1 MASDTEN
8 KKLNDLRVVD
18 LRSELEKRD
27 LDKTGIKAVLI
38 ERLQKVSQEVMIFLL
53 DWCLLVL
60 LMHTEYPWQLLH
72 YALVYLSNECPR

>member
-1 MASDTEN
+1 MATDTEN

-38 ERLQKVSQEVMIFLL
+38 ERLQKVSLIILV
-53 DWCLLVL
+53 CLLYA
-60 LMHTEYPWQLLH
+60 TEYPYLLP
-72 YALVYLSNECPR
+72 LFP

>member
-53 DWCLLVL
+53 DLCLLVL
-60 LMHTEYPWQLLH
+60 LMHTEYP
-72 YALVYLSNECPR
+72 